1 MSKKRLEEIRKTID
15 NLDDAIVKALG
26 ERQKIVQQV
35 LTDKLERADDIRDPE
50 REEQLL
56 KKIREK
62 APEAGMD
69 PYFLEQLFREI
80 IQHSVRYQT
89 HALVDHQNDKSKE
102 ETIRVSYQGTDGAF
116 SHQAAIKHFKQRYTN
131 VECIGYTRFE
141 EAADAVEKGDVDV
154 SILPIENTTAGSIND
169 TYDLLNDK
177 NLYIIGEE
185 VLKINHCLM
194 APENVPLTNVRRI
207 LSHPQAIAQCSR
219 FLSSLPRCH
228 VESYFDTAMAARKVR
243 DDDDLSQAAIASSYA
258 AEIYGLQ
265 ILKRDLANQADNL
278 TRFVIVGKDPLSCDP
293 QLNCKTSLIFATID
307 EKGALL
313 KCLNLL
319 DASGINMTK
328 LESRPRIGHPW
339 QSLFYLDIEGNVQNT
354 RVGDALDNLSK
365 KAQYLKVLGSYPVR
379 EGRW

>member
-1 MSKKRLEEIRKTID
+1 MSKKRLDEIRKTID
-15 NLDDAIVKALG
+15 SLDDAIVKALG

-35 LTDKLERADDIRDPE
+35 ISDKLERADDIRDPE

-62 APEAGMD
+62 APDAGMD
-69 PYFLEQLFREI
+69 PFFLEQLFREI

-89 HALVDHQNDKSKE
+89 HALVDHQNDKTQE

-116 SHQAAIKHFKQRYTN
+116 SHQAAMRHFKQRYTN

-177 NLYIIGEE
+177 SLYIIGEE

-194 APENVPLTNVRRI
+194 APENVPLNNVRRI

-219 FLSSLPRCH
+219 FLGSLPRCH

-319 DASGINMTK
+319 DDSGINMTK

-339 QSLFYLDIEGNVQNT
+339 QSLFYLDIEGNTSNP
-354 RVGDALDNLSK
+354 RVSDALAKLAK

-379 EGRW
+379 EGKW

>member
-1 MSKKRLEEIRKTID
+1 MSKDSLEDIRRIID
-15 NLDDAIVKALG
+15 DLDETIVKALG

-35 LTDKLERADDIRDPE
+35 ISGKLERADEIRDPE
-50 REEQLL
+50 REEKLL
-56 KKIREK
+56 EKIRRK
-62 APEAGMD
+62 APEVGMD

-89 HALVDHQNDKSKE
+89 HALVDHQNEKSKE
-102 ETIRVSYQGTDGAF
+102 QTIRVSYQGTDGAF
-116 SHQAAIKHFKQRYTN
+116 SHQAAMRHFEPRYSN

-141 EAADAVEKGDVDV
+141 EAADAVEREDVNV

-169 TYDLLNDK
+169 TYDLLNEK
-177 NLYIIGEE
+177 ELYIIGEE
-185 VLKINHCLM
+185 VLHINHCLM
-194 APENVPLTNVRRI
+194 APENVQIGNIRRI

-219 FLSSLPRCH
+219 FLTSLPRCH

-243 DDDDLSQAAIASSYA
+243 DDADLSQAAIASSYA

-265 ILKRDLANQADNL
+265 ILKRDLANQKENY
-278 TRFVIVGKDPLSCDP
+278 TRFVIVSKEPLKCDP
-293 QLNCKTSLIFATID
+293 QINCKTSLIFATID

-319 DASGINMTK
+319 GDSGINMTK

-339 QSLFYLDIEGNVQNT
+339 QFLFYLDIEGNQDDP
-354 RVGDALDNLSK
+354 RIADALLKLK
-365 KAQYLKVLGSYPVR
+365 KRSQYLKILGSYPAR
-379 EGRW
+379 EGKW